1 MRLYKEGRKEYA
13 IANFRKILGIAA
25 LLLIGLVPLVACGP
39 AALPDDVSVDLV
51 PLDPQPTRD
60 PNATEQPTSTPYPT
74 DYVKP
79 TDLPTTTP
87 FPTLPPNPTSPPRGA
102 GTGDPTISQK
112 LVQFITDERNTFD
125 SVVRVK
131 VLSHRTHVVPL
142 NVTWPDPADPPYL
155 SPELEYRTYTRTKL
169 KTISTVQGP
178 SLPATF
184 ELVAMSIWPN
194 IALDLNKEY
203 ILFVRQQVGAVGDF
217 DGHPS
222 KVEYNA
228 KQLKAFGG
236 KASHLMGQQV
246 WIIDGTVARRVPLDH
261 HQSEIAGDSLAAAKL
276 GGESMTVTQLTRL
289 ITSTITAIDNA
300 E

>member
-1 MRLYKEGRKEYA
+1 M
-13 IANFRKILGIAA
+13 
-25 LLLIGLVPLVACGP
+25 GLVPLVACGP
-39 AALPDDVSVDLV
+39 AASPSDNDSVDLV
-51 PLDPQPTRD
+51 PLHPVPTPD

-87 FPTLPPNPTSPPRGA
+87 FPTLPPNPTSPPSGA
-102 GTGDPTISQK
+102 SSGEQTISQK
-112 LVQFITDERNTFD
+112 LVQFIGENRSTFD
-125 SVVRVK
+125 GVARVK

-142 NVTWPDPADPPYL
+142 NVTWPNPKHPPYI

-169 KTISTVQGP
+169 KLISTVQGTP
-178 SLPATF
+178 FPATF
-184 ELVAMSIWPN
+184 EVVALSRWPN
-194 IALDLNKEY
+194 IALKRNAEY
-203 ILFVRQQVGAVGDF
+203 ILFLRQQVGDLGDF

-236 KASHLMGQQV
+236 KASHIMGHQV
-246 WIIDGTVARRVPLDH
+246 WIIDGATARRVPLDH
-261 HQSEIAGDSLAAAKL
+261 HQSTVAADSLVAAKA
-276 GGESMTVTQLTRL
+276 GGESMPITQLTRL